1 MPLQGIKILDLSRL
15 LPGPYCTLLLADLGA
30 HVLKIEEP
38 VEGDYYRKVTP
49 LQKEDSIYFLC
60 MNRNKESMKLNLK
73 ADEGRE
79 IFLKLVKEYDVIVEG
94 FRPGVVDRL
103 RIGFNDV
110 KEINPRIVYCSI
122 SAYGQTGPLRSVVGH
137 DANLLGR
144 GGILDATGE
153 PDGPPVIPI
162 VPLADLWAG
171 GMMAAFGIVV
181 AVLARQ
187 RTGCG
192 QYIDVSMF
200 DGVISWLSIAAAKY
214 FYDGEIPKRGAL
226 WVNGGFVGNNVYQ
239 TKDGRYMAMAILE
252 RRFWGNFCN
261 AVGRKDLIDADFY
274 GSNRGSGLY
283 KEIQNIFLSRTKEE
297 WVELLK
303 HKECCVEPVSNLEE
317 VIAEPHLIAR
327 EMLVEQVHS
336 TEGKIRQFGIPIKFS
351 MTPGKLRMPPP
362 VFGGSTVK
370 ILRSLG
376 YTDNKIEELENNGV
390 I

>member
-1 MPLQGIKILDLSRL
+1 MPLEGIKVLDLSRL

-38 VEGDYYRKVTP
+38 VEGDYYRKVLP
-49 LQKEDSIYFLC
+49 LQKEDSVYFLC

-73 ADEGRE
+73 ADKGRE
-79 IFLKLVKEYDVIVEG
+79 IFLKLVKEYDIIVEG

-103 RIGFNDV
+103 RIDYQDV
-110 KEINPRIVYCSI
+110 IEVNPRIIYCSI
-122 SAYGQTGPLRSVVGH
+122 SAYGQTGPLRNVVGH

-153 PDGPPVIPI
+153 PNGPPVIPV

-171 GMMAAFGIVV
+171 GMMGAFGIVV
-181 AVLARQ
+181 ALLARH
-187 RTGCG
+187 RIGRG

-200 DGVISWLSIAAAKY
+200 DGVVSWLSIAAAKY

-226 WVNGGFVGNNVYQ
+226 WANGGFVGNNVYQ
-239 TKDGRYMAMAILE
+239 TKDGGYMVMAILE
-252 RRFWGNFCN
+252 RRFWANFCD

-274 GSNRGSGLY
+274 GNNRESDLY
-283 KEIQNIFLSRTKEE
+283 KEIRNIFLSRVKEE

-303 HKECCVEPVSNLEE
+303 DKDCCVEPVNNLEE
-317 VIAEPHLIAR
+317 VIAEPHLVAR
-327 EMLVEQVHS
+327 EMLVEQIHP
-336 TEGKIRQFGIPIKFS
+336 TEGKIRQFGVPIKFS
-351 MTPGKLRMPPP
+351 VTPAKLKMPPP
-362 VFGGSTVK
+362 VFGGSTFK

-376 YTDNKIEELENNGV
+376 YADEQIKELENKGV